1 MTSETR
7 ATTATRQAEGLDLPA
22 LTTWLQAEIPRIVV
36 PLEVTL
42 VAGGQSNLTYR
53 VRDGTGFSV
62 VVRRPPLGTVL
73 ESAHDVAREF
83 RIVAALQT
91 SAVPVPRAY
100 GVCED
105 PDVIGAPFYAM
116 EFVDGL
122 IVRDVAD
129 AERLLPPATRARTSA
144 DMIDVLAAMHAI
156 DPVEQG
162 LGDLSRH
169 DAYVERQ
176 LRRMIRQFEA
186 SATRPVPAIRAAH
199 DRLAQ
204 RIPTQQRTSI
214 VHGDYRIDNV
224 VLRPDGTVA
233 AVLDWE
239 LCTLGDPLADIGLTL
254 TSWLHSGE
262 VDAHLLSGAPSQA
275 PGFVTRKEFVARYA
289 RQAELDLSDLPFYV
303 ALGFWKLACIAEGIH
318 ARYASGAMGRDRQ
331 GQATRWASKSE
342 LLGERA
348 LEILRTGDALG

>member
-1 MTSETR
+1 MTSQTR
-7 ATTATRQAEGLDLPA
+7 ATTAPSEAEGLDLPA
-22 LTTWLQAEIPRIVV
+22 LTAWLQAELPELAT
-36 PLEVTL
+36 PLEASL

-53 VRDGTGFSV
+53 VLDAAGFAL

-73 ESAHDVAREF
+73 QYAHDVAREF

-100 GVCED
+100 GVCTD
-105 PDVIGAPFYAM
+105 PDVIGAAFYAM

-129 AERLLPPATRARTSA
+129 AERLLPTATRRRAS
-144 DMIDVLAAMHAI
+144 DDVVDVLAAMHTV
-156 DPVEQG
+156 DPVAQG

-176 LRRMIRQFEA
+176 LRRMMRQFEA

-254 TSWLHSGE
+254 TSWLHPGE
-262 VDAHLLSGAPSQA
+262 ADAHLLSGAPSQA
-275 PGFVTRKEFVARYA
+275 PGFATREELVARYA
-289 RQAELDLSDLPFYV
+289 RQTALDLGDLPYYV
-303 ALGFWKLACIAEGIH
+303 ALGYWKLACIAEGIH
-318 ARYASGAMGRDRQ
+318 ARYASGAMGSGRQ
-331 GQATRWASKSE
+331 DQAARWASKSE
-342 LLGERA
+342 LLGEQA